1 VFGFFKR
8 KQRQPAVADPLAE
21 YDGQVEALERDAAEL
36 RRAAATLLAHTST
49 LERDCTRQESER
61 GELSARLDEATR
73 AGDARAVKLLSADV
87 NRVDE
92 ALRQSR
98 EALAQAEVEAQL
110 LVDTARD
117 MSAEVTRLRA
127 ERGAA
132 KARLAAGRAAG
143 QAFRT
148 ESARAQRTVALER
161 ARDEVERAHA
171 LAELWREER
180 GKR

>member
-8 KQRQPAVADPLAE
+8 KQRQPEVADPLAE

-36 RRAAATLLAHTST
+36 RRAAATLLAHKST
-49 LERDCTRQESER
+49 LERDCARQENER
-61 GELSARLDEATR
+61 AELTARVDEATR
-73 AGDARAVKLLSADV
+73 AADVRAVKLLSADV
-87 NRVDE
+87 TRVEE
-92 ALRQSR
+92 ALRRAR
-98 EALAQAEVEAQL
+98 EGLAHAEVEAQL

-117 MSAEVTRLRA
+117 MSSEVARLRT

-132 KARLAAGRAAG
+132 QARLAAGRAAG

-148 ESARAQRTVALER
+148 EAARTQRAVALDR

-171 LAELWREER
+171 LAEIWREER
-180 GKR
+180 GKG